1 MVAFD
6 RFLSR
11 LFTHGPDQWVVKGGF
26 ALQLR
31 LGASA
36 RTTKDIDL
44 LVMGEVKERYPHL
57 RDAGAIDLGD
67 WFAFEVMDT
76 IHSDIDDIGGLRYR
90 LHSLLDGRTF
100 ERFHIDIAIGDPLLA
115 PVEYLETPA
124 LLAFAGIE
132 PTLVPCY
139 PITQQIAEKY
149 HAFTRSHVSGVSS
162 RVKDFVDMLLLA
174 EMGELDSVSL
184 RQAIRV
190 TFDDRNTHELP
201 MRVPPP
207 SKDWSRPFLKMVNEV
222 GLKFESLPD
231 AGEALQQFL
240 EPALEA
246 EAQIRWNPTNWHW
259 E

>member
-1 MVAFD
+1 
-6 RFLSR
+6 
-11 LFTHGPDQWVVKGGF
+11 
-26 ALQLR
+26 
-31 LGASA
+31 
-36 RTTKDIDL
+36 
-44 LVMGEVKERYPHL
+44 
-57 RDAGAIDLGD
+57 
-67 WFAFEVMDT
+67 
-76 IHSDIDDIGGLRYR
+76 
-90 LHSLLDGRTF
+90 
-100 ERFHIDIAIGDPLLA
+100 
-115 PVEYLETPA
+115 
-124 LLAFAGIE
+124 
-132 PTLVPCY
+132 
-139 PITQQIAEKY
+139 
-149 HAFTRSHVSGVSS
+149 
-162 RVKDFVDMLLLA
+162 MLLLA